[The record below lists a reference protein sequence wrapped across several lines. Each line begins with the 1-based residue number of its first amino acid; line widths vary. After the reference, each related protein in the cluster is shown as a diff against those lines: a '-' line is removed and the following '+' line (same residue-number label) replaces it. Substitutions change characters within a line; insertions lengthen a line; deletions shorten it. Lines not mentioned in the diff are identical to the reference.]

1 MRKIKENVENIR
13 AMGCRVSRHLNNFS
27 EKCSFYNMEPLHTL
41 FMSAGPEVGPRNAS
55 FSPRRLSYF
64 PLPIN
69 SFTSIIIYQKKK
81 KKKSTQSILA

>member
-1 MRKIKENVENIR
+1 
-13 AMGCRVSRHLNNFS
+13 
-27 EKCSFYNMEPLHTL
+27 MEPLHTL

-81 KKKSTQSILA
+81 KKNLPNQFWRRLWAHVIYR